1 MVPEACIRVQKH
13 GILGPVRTK
22 QETLCRGEIGKIC
35 PLPSPVP
42 PPPNMAVLATKYEDL
57 FRGLPSLFS
66 DPLFTWHSDVNQR
79 ISGLPFPCL

>member
-22 QETLCRGEIGKIC
+22 QEPLCRGEIGKIC
-35 PLPSPVP
+35 PLPSPVS
-42 PPPNMAVLATKYEDL
+42 PNMAVLATKYEDL

-66 DPLFTWHSDVNQR
+66 YPLFTWHSDAKQR
-79 ISGLPFPCL
+79 ISGLPFPWL